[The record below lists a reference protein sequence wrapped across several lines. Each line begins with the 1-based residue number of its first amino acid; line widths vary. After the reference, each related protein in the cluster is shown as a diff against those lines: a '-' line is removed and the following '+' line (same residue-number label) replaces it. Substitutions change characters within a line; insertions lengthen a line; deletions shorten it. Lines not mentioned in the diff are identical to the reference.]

1 MKYDRIER
9 ISQEIKR
16 ELSSI
21 IPGLKDPRIPEVVSV
36 TRVSATR
43 DLSYANVYVSVLGS
57 EKQRAA
63 AIEGLNSAKGFVR
76 REIASRV
83 QLRITPEIKFIADD
97 AIEHGMHINEILREL
112 ENE

>member
-1 MKYDRIER
+1 MKYERIDRI
-9 ISQEIKR
+9 SHEIKR
-16 ELSSI
+16 ELCSI

-36 TRVSATR
+36 TMVSVTR

-57 EKQRAA
+57 EKERAA

-83 QLRITPEIKFIADD
+83 QLRVTPEIKFMLDD
-97 AIEHGMHINEILREL
+97 AIEHGMHINEILKDL
-112 ENE
+112 